1 MLEDSPLR
9 RSLDALS
16 SFFIGHATM
25 SDTLFTV
32 TDLAAQAIPGAKF
45 IGVTM
50 MVDDKPTTAVFTDP
64 ESPEID
70 QAQYRSGKGPCM
82 EAFATGEVRVIHS
95 TRRPN
100 PWAEFSAACL
110 EHGILSTLSMPLAVA
125 GTPLGA
131 MNLYGTTEDI
141 FNGAEIET
149 ATLFASQAS
158 IVLANSQ
165 AYWDARSLGE
175 QLSESIASRA
185 VIEQAKGIIMG
196 SMRCTAEQA
205 FSYLVQQSQQT
216 NTKLRAVAQNIVSD
230 TTRTAPH
237 ADFGPAPDPA

>member
-1 MLEDSPLR
+1 MLEDSALR

-16 SFFIGHATM
+16 SFFIGRATM

-32 TDLAAQAIPGAKF
+32 TELAAQAIPDAKF
-45 IGVTM
+45 IGLTM
-50 MVDDKPTTAVFTDP
+50 MVDNKPTTAVFTDP

-70 QAQYRSGKGPCM
+70 QTQYRSGKGPCM
-82 EAFATGEVRVIHS
+82 DAFSTGEVRVIRS

-100 PWAEFSAACL
+100 PWPEFSAACVD
-110 EHGILSTLSMPLAVA
+110 HGIFSTLSLPLAVA
-125 GTPLGA
+125 GNPLGA
-131 MNLYGTTEDI
+131 MNMYATEEDS
-141 FNGAEIET
+141 FNGTDIET
-149 ATLFASQAS
+149 GMLFASQAS

-175 QLSESIASRA
+175 QLSESIESRA

-196 SMRCTAEQA
+196 SMRCSPDQA

-216 NTKLRAVAQNIVSD
+216 NTKLRAVAQNIVTD
-230 TTRTAPH
+230 TTRVVGGGSDT
-237 ADFGPAPDPA
+237 PDHSSS